1 MAAAGSSLS
10 PATGRSVA
18 GSRTAE
24 LHANHCPAIL
34 RYCRSRLPSQEDAE
48 DATQIVFMNAYR
60 GLSNGVEPRSEAA
73 WLFKIAE
80 RVVLSRRRALA
91 RRARVEF
98 ATDGQELG
106 MVSQGDPDGARS
118 DLFRLTD
125 SLARIPDAQRR
136 AIVLREWQGLPRQ
149 SIAAELG
156 VSVGAVEKLILRARR
171 ALTEDLDR
179 GARRRLSALASLA
192 AWLRRYM
199 HAGGVAQAAA
209 GAASVAVLAAG
220 TAHVLPAQ
228 IAASHTP
235 ARGVQHAQRA
245 VRPSH
250 GRQASS
256 LTSAKLGGHRLV
268 APRVR
273 ATPAVLSPSTSGPS
287 IAADDAV
294 VDAEAT
300 AAPAAS
306 AESPTRTAASAPT
319 VSAAVADVPAET
331 AKAPPAGGDGP
342 GRSRDHADAAP
353 GNDARQLA
361 AEKGSSQDAEPKGGD
376 NSLPGLTDGPAP
388 SHDQAPPAAGPPA
401 ADSPP
406 GETDQPA
413 PSHDQGPPVAGPPT
427 ADVPPAQ
434 TDQPG
439 PPANGQSQNG
449 NAIVPANDQRPHD
462 ELTS

>member
-1 MAAAGSSLS
+1 
-10 PATGRSVA
+10 
-18 GSRTAE
+18 
-24 LHANHCPAIL
+24 
-34 RYCRSRLPSQEDAE
+34 
-48 DATQIVFMNAYR
+48 MNAYR
-60 GLSNGVEPRSEAA
+60 GLTNGVEPRSEAA

-91 RRARVEF
+91 RRARIEF

-106 MVSQGDPDGARS
+106 MVSQGDPDEPRS

-179 GARRRLSALASLA
+179 GARRRLSAVASLA

-235 ARGVQHAQRA
+235 ARGVPHAQRA
-245 VRPSH
+245 VRLSH

-273 ATPAVLSPSTSGPS
+273 ATPPVLSLSISEPS
-287 IAADDAV
+287 IAPDDAV
-294 VDAEAT
+294 VDSEAAT
-300 AAPAAS
+300 VPAAS
-306 AESPTRTAASAPT
+306 PESPTRTAASASAPT
-319 VSAAVADVPAET
+319 VSAAAVADVPAET
-331 AKAPPAGGDGP
+331 AKAPTGAGGAPDPPAGGDGP
-342 GRSRDHADAAP
+342 GRSRDHADSAP

-361 AEKGSSQDAEPKGGD
+361 AEKGSSHDADPKGG
-376 NSLPGLTDGPAP
+376 NNAPPGLTDGPAP
-388 SHDQAPPAAGPPA
+388 SHDQTPPAAGPPT

-406 GETDQPA
+406 GQTNQPA

-427 ADVPPAQ
+427 ADVPAGPTNQPAPPH
-434 TDQPG
+434 DQGPPAAG
-439 PPANGQSQNG
+439 PPANGQSQAG
-449 NAIVPANDQRPHD
+449 NATVPTGAQRPHD